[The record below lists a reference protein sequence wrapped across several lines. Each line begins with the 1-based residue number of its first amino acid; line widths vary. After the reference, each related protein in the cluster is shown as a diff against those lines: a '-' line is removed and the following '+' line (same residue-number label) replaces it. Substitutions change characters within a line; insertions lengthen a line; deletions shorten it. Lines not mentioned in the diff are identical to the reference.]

1 MLFAPPPGY
10 NSPFINRQN
19 PQAFNVPGQQGLS
32 PQGYNAS
39 TFGTAALGA
48 PQPSWR
54 PQGNTMPMGM
64 MSSPMSQLAQG
75 NTMPMG
81 MMSSPMSQLG
91 RAHPSIVG
99 GAMTPSLPP
108 PMPMAPPPMPAPTS
122 GTAPPPV
129 TGGAMT
135 PPPNPASFAP
145 QASAAPPPQ
154 APILT
159 GQGSFGS
166 IQPTPSPAS
175 MARALNPAG
184 FGSY

>member
-54 PQGNTMPMGM
+54 PQGNPMPLGM
-64 MSSPMSQLAQG
+64 MP
-75 NTMPMG
+75 
-81 MMSSPMSQLG
+81 SPMSQLG
-91 RAHPSIVG
+91 HAPPGTTG
-99 GAMTPSLPP
+99 GAT
-108 PMPMAPPPMPAPTS
+108 APPQTPPFGGLPAPSPMLGGSVPVPAPTS
-122 GTAPPPV
+122 GVAPPSVIGGSMMQPAQPAATPNPV
-129 TGGAMT
+129 SFGT
-135 PPPNPASFAP
+135 PQAPPMPMPQAPTSITPASFGSTQQPNPAPMA
-145 QASAAPPPQ
+145 
-154 APILT
+154 
-159 GQGSFGS
+159 
-166 IQPTPSPAS
+166 

-184 FGSY
+184 FGG